1 MRSKIMLAV
10 LAAGV
15 LVLSAC
21 SGPAQSPTNE
31 ASTPLRVSTIDPVVL
46 IPGRQWVA
54 FDINQTVWAPLA
66 FVNLDGSL
74 EYIQAEAIETED
86 AINWT
91 VTLREGWTFH
101 DGTPVTAQSYID
113 TWNAVAYGPNA
124 FENSGQLAAIKGY
137 AELNPAAGEPT
148 VKELS
153 GLAIVDPLTFTVELI
168 GPDGQF
174 PLQVTQAQTAMY
186 PMPTSAFA
194 DFDAYNRHPVGN
206 GPFMFAADYTE
217 GEPIVLEAY
226 EGFQGQ
232 APTVGAITFI
242 PYTDSETAYTDV
254 LAGNLDVATV
264 PASKLTSA
272 SGDFGDRFYSFAAPA
287 ISFLGLP
294 LAQEQYQDIRVR
306 QAISMAIDRET
317 ISNVIYGGSFQ
328 PASAWTPAVEVGT
341 PVGLCGEY
349 CKYDPEAAAALLAE
363 AGGFTG
369 TMEISYPGGAGFDP
383 LYEAIANQLRQNL
396 GIDASVSPSAGWTE
410 FIQDRSGSLFD
421 GPYLARWG
429 ALYPSQ
435 QATLRPFF
443 IEGGGCAN
451 CIPWY
456 NAEVAA
462 AMATADADLSG
473 DGRAYVA
480 VQELIQAEFPAPPLF
495 FESFSYVTSE
505 RVHQFTGSAG
515 GNPVYQNTQLSK

>member
-1 MRSKIMLAV
+1 MRRKMMMAA
-10 LAAGV
+10 LAASA
-15 LVLSAC
+15 LALSAC
-21 SGPAQSPTNE
+21 SQATPGPDSGAAP
-31 ASTPLRVSTIDPVVL
+31 PLRVSTIEPEVL

-54 FDINQTVWAPLA
+54 YDINMAAWAPLA

-74 EYIQAEAIETED
+74 DYLQAKSIESDD
-86 AINWT
+86 AVTWT
-91 VTLREGWTFH
+91 ITLRDGWTFH
-101 DGTPVTAQSYID
+101 DGTPVTAQSYVD
-113 TWNAVAYGPNA
+113 TWDAVAYGPNA

-137 AELNPAAGEPT
+137 GDLNPTEGDP
-148 VKELS
+148 KSKHLS
-153 GLAIVDPLTFTVELI
+153 GLTIVDDLTFTVELSA
-168 GPDGQF
+168 PDGQF
-174 PLQVTQAQTAMY
+174 PLQLTQTQTAMY
-186 PMPTSAFA
+186 PMPASAFG

-206 GPFMFAADYTE
+206 GPFMFTSDYEE
-217 GEPIVLEAY
+217 GEPLVLEAY
-226 EGFQGQ
+226 GQYQGPS
-232 APTVGAITFI
+232 PTIEAITFV
-242 PYTDSETAYTDV
+242 PYMDAETAYTDV

-272 SGDFGDRFYSFAAPA
+272 EADFGDRFYSFAAPA

-294 LAQEQYQDIRVR
+294 LAQERYQDIRVR

-317 ISNVIYGGSFQ
+317 IAEVIYGGSFE
-328 PASAWTPAVEVGT
+328 PASAWTPAAELGT
-341 PVGLCGEY
+341 PVGICGEY
-349 CKYDPEAAAALLAE
+349 CDYDPAAAAALLAE

-369 TMEISYPGGAGFDP
+369 PMEISYPGGAGFDA

-410 FIQDRSGSLFD
+410 FIQDRAGAMFT

-456 NAEVAA
+456 SSEVAA
-462 AMATADADLSG
+462 AMTEADADLSG
-473 DGRAYVA
+473 DGQAYVA
-480 VQELIQAEFPAPPLF
+480 VQEIIQAEFPAPPLF

-505 RVHQFTGSAG
+505 RVRSLAGSAL
-515 GNPVYQNTQLSK
+515 GNPIYPQTRLD